1 MLVNE
6 ILDQNPIHLLN
17 GGRTEAALKP
27 GEVGVVIAKPG
38 VGKTAL
44 LVQFALDSMLIN
56 GPVIHASIGDPVA
69 KVTVWYDEMLSHLAK
84 RFDGVA
90 LGQLWAQN
98 LQKRFIMTFKAE
110 RFSLAGLEERIAD
123 LSSQNIFTA
132 KVLLLDGLE
141 LTTDNMA
148 ALKELAKKLDMAIW
162 VTATAEVESDYA
174 KELTAAADRS
184 MGLRHTGNYVEVLPF
199 KGLKDSVSL
208 HLDPQ
213 SMLVTN
219 N

>member
-17 GGRTEAALKP
+17 GGRTEAALKA

-44 LVQFALDSMLIN
+44 LVQLALDSMLIN
-56 GPVIHASIGDPVA
+56 GPVIHASIGDPVG
-69 KVTVWYDEMLSHLAK
+69 KVTIWYDEMLSHLAK

-98 LQKRFIMTFKAE
+98 LHKRFIMTFMAE
-110 RFSLAGLEERIAD
+110 RFSIAGLEERISD
-123 LSSQNIFTA
+123 LSAQNIFSA

-141 LTTDNMA
+141 LSKNNLVS
-148 ALKELAKKLDMAIW
+148 LKELAQKLDMAIW
-162 VTATAEVESDYA
+162 VTATAEVDSDFA
-174 KELTAAADRS
+174 KELIAESDRS

-199 KGLKDSVSL
+199 KGLKDGISL

>member
-1 MLVNE
+1 MLINE
-6 ILDQNPIHLLN
+6 ILAQNPIHLLS
-17 GGRTEAALKP
+17 GEVAAAALQA

-44 LVQFALDSMLIN
+44 LVQLALDSMLTS
-56 GPVIHASIGDPVA
+56 GAVIHASIGEPVS
-69 KVTVWYDEMLSHLAK
+69 KVSIWYDEMLSHLAK

-98 LQKRFIMTFKAE
+98 LNKRFIMTFKAE
-110 RFSLAGLEERIAD
+110 RFSIAGLEERISD
-123 LSSQNIFTA
+123 LASQNIFSA
-132 KVLLLDGLE
+132 KVLLLDGME
-141 LTTDNMA
+141 LNTDNMA
-148 ALKELAKKLDMAIW
+148 ALKELAKKLNLAIW
-162 VTATAEVESDYA
+162 VTATAEVDSDFA
-174 KELTAAADRS
+174 KDLTNAADRS

-199 KGLKDSVSL
+199 KGLKDGLSL